1 MIVNGIP
8 HWLVAAMIAPF
19 VGSFL
24 GVLAL
29 RLPARLPVAIGR
41 SRCPDCEATLG
52 IADLVPLVSWPVARG
67 RCRHCGAP
75 VDRFYPAIELAA
87 LAVPLWAASETTG
100 WVLWGGC
107 ILGWCL
113 LALAAMDMRSMV
125 LADSLTL
132 PLVAAGLAVS
142 WAIGTETL
150 YAAAIGA
157 VLGFLTFALIGWL
170 YRKLRGREGLGLGD
184 AKLLA
189 GAGAWLTW
197 QALPS
202 VVALAALT
210 ALATALAQSFA
221 RQSIRA
227 GERLPFGPHLAA
239 AIWLVWLYGPVVAG

>member
-1 MIVNGIP
+1 MIVLGLP
-8 HWLVAAMIAPF
+8 HWLAAALIAPF

-24 GVLAL
+24 GVLAV
-29 RLPARLPVAIGR
+29 RLPACRSVMFGR
-41 SRCPDCEATLG
+41 SHCPNCQTTLG
-52 IADLVPLVSWPVARG
+52 IADLVPLVSWLAARG

-75 VDRFYPAIELAA
+75 IDRFYPAIELAA

-100 WVLWGGC
+100 WVLWASC

-113 LALAAMDMRSMV
+113 LTLAAMDMRSMV

-142 WAIGTETL
+142 WALGTETL
-150 YAAAIGA
+150 YDAAAGA
-157 VLGFLTFALIGWL
+157 ALGFLSFALIGWL
-170 YRKLRGREGLGLGD
+170 YRRLRGREGLGLGD

-189 GAGAWLTW
+189 AAGAWLTW

-210 ALATALAQSFA
+210 GLATALARSLV
-221 RQSIRA
+221 RHSLPV

-239 AIWLVWLYGPVVAG
+239 ATWLVWLYGPVVAG

>member
-1 MIVNGIP
+1 MIVHGIP

-29 RLPARLPVAIGR
+29 RLPARRPVAFGR
-41 SRCPDCEATLG
+41 SHCPDCGATLG
-52 IADLVPLVSWPVARG
+52 IADLVPLVSWLAARG

-75 VDRFYPAIELAA
+75 VDRLYPAIELAA

-100 WVLWGGC
+100 WVLWASC

-113 LALAAMDMRSMV
+113 LTLAAMDMRSMV
-125 LADSLTL
+125 LTDSLTL

-142 WAIGTETL
+142 WALGTGTL
-150 YAAAIGA
+150 YDAAAGA
-157 VLGFLTFALIGWL
+157 ALGFLSFALIGWL
-170 YRKLRGREGLGLGD
+170 YRRLRGREGLGLGD

-189 GAGAWLTW
+189 AAGAWLTW
-197 QALPS
+197 PALPS

-210 ALATALAQSFA
+210 GLATALARSLV
-221 RQSIRA
+221 RQSLPV
-227 GERLPFGPHLAA
+227 GERLPFGPHLGAA
-239 AIWLVWLYGPVVAG
+239 TWLVWLYGPVVAG

>member
-1 MIVNGIP
+1 MIVQGIP

-29 RLPARLPVAIGR
+29 RLPARLPVVFGR
-41 SRCPDCEATLG
+41 SECPDCGTTLG
-52 IADLVPLVSWPVARG
+52 IADLVPLVSWLAARG
-67 RCRHCGAP
+67 KCRHCDAP
-75 VDRFYPAIELAA
+75 IDRIYPAIELAA

-100 WVLWGGC
+100 WVLWASC
-107 ILGWCL
+107 VLGWSL
-113 LALAAMDMRSMV
+113 LTLAVMDMRSMV

-142 WAIGTETL
+142 WALGTETL
-150 YAAAIGA
+150 YDAAIGA
-157 VLGFLTFALIGWL
+157 ALGFLSFALIGWL

-189 GAGAWLTW
+189 AAGAWLTW

-202 VVALAALT
+202 VVAWGV
-210 ALATALAQSFA
+210 SF
-221 RQSIRA
+221 RRRRRA
-227 GERLPFGPHLAA
+227 GLF
-239 AIWLVWLYGPVVAG
+239 VSVSST